1 MREKAKEMQ
10 LKTDPHS
17 LGFARINEQVKHQP
31 GFQQSFSCKKSDA
44 LYLSESDQIKI
55 W

>member
-1 MREKAKEMQ
+1 MKEML

-17 LGFARINEQVKHQP
+17 LGFARINEQVKHQS
-31 GFQQSFSCKKSDA
+31 GFHEAFACQSSNK
-44 LYLSESDQIKI
+44 LYLSEADRLKI